1 MIDISKYQLVLIVQY
16 FKNDYDINHNE
27 LHLLDIDDLEN
38 GKLSIY
44 KILYNK
50 TKILTVLD
58 TDDEVKYDLCCLYG
72 LKEMDKDLYIEFKDK
87 FDKGILK
94 YEE

>member
-27 LHLLDIDDLEN
+27 LHLLDIDDLED

-44 KILYNK
+44 KILYDK

>member
-44 KILYNK
+44 KILYDK

>member
-27 LHLLDIDDLEN
+27 LHLLDIDDLED

-72 LKEMDKDLYIEFKDK
+72 LKEMDKDWYIELKDR
-87 FDKGILK
+87 FDKGLLRK
-94 YEE
+94 